1 MSEVI
6 VEEEKE
12 SIPSN
17 EYLLEEIAKI
27 REVLKQLK
35 NLNSKT
41 VRAAKPNA
49 RRNPVQR
56 RAAVKRKA
64 SAKRKTVQRRAAVK
78 RKASAKRKPV
88 KRRAVIKRKAPRRR
102 K

>member
-6 VEEEKE
+6 LEEKE
-12 SIPSN
+12 PIPSN
-17 EYLLEEIAKI
+17 EYLLEELAKI

-41 VRAAKPNA
+41 VRSAKPKA
-49 RRNPVQR
+49 RRNPVKR
-56 RAAVKRKA
+56 RAVVKRKA
-64 SAKRKTVQRRAAVK
+64 SAKRKPVKRRDVVK

-88 KRRAVIKRKAPRRR
+88 KRRAVVKRKASRRR